1 MGLQLISSYFAL
13 TTYVGVIGVVPLV
26 DVGLLLTNGVVV
38 NGAGEQVTMSCD
50 NRSTVNLRYL
60 GRLERRLALSL
71 VFSSCPK
78 ISRMES
84 TMLFPLIPS
93 GVSIISCI
101 IVVMGSSILLMLIEI
116 RIYLEQ

>member
-1 MGLQLISSYFAL
+1 
-13 TTYVGVIGVVPLV
+13 
-26 DVGLLLTNGVVV
+26 
-38 NGAGEQVTMSCD
+38 
-50 NRSTVNLRYL
+50 
-60 GRLERRLALSL
+60 LSL